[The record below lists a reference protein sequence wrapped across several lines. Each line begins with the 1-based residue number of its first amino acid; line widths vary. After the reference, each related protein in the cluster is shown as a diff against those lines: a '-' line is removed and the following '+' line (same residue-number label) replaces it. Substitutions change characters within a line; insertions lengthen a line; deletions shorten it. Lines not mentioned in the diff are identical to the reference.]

1 MQKMPSANLNV
12 AKNLWSEVMSKIHSG
27 LKERE
32 FEVSSYAKD
41 RYYCTETGL
50 LATDKC
56 PSKAV
61 GWYKKAFLPETC
73 TTHEGTV
80 LGKPV
85 YEKPEE
91 TTLENSSGTSSG
103 TSSNTA
109 SNTSSATSSQAN

>member
-1 MQKMPSANLNV
+1 
-12 AKNLWSEVMSKIHSG
+12 MSKIHSG
-27 LKERE
+27 LKARE
-32 FEVSSYAKD
+32 FEVSSYAQD
-41 RYYCTETGL
+41 RYYCTQTGL

-91 TTLENSSGTSSG
+91 TTSENSSGPSSSTSS
-103 TSSNTA
+103 TASSTA
-109 SNTSSATSSQAN
+109 SNTSSTTSSQAN